1 ELRICSA
8 ADLAPGTTAD
18 LSRAASH
25 RARLAANGSAAHPVA
40 ITEVLTPAADF
51 SIGEAGIAI
60 VDADAIFATEPPS
73 VTPAAS
79 TPIVIRPA
87 EAHGG
92 VAAAVVIVIIG
103 IGGVVVVVVVRV
115 ATPRVGAIPRCNAHR
130 ARACAAGAGRGRIG
144 AIAPIVVAPGGSS
157 KADTHTRSVVSGVTV
172 PTIAEPDA
180 DREALG
186 GRGGCTGGER
196 QCGES
201 GQDDFSI
208 HAVLP

>member
-1 ELRICSA
+1 T
-8 ADLAPGTTAD
+8 D
-18 LSRAASH
+18 
-25 RARLAANGSAAHPVA
+25 
-40 ITEVLTPAADF
+40 VLTPAADF
-51 SIGEAGIAI
+51 TITEAGIAI
-60 VDADAIFATEPPS
+60 ADANPIFATELPS

-87 EAHGG
+87 ETRGS
-92 VAAAVVIVIIG
+92 VAAAVVIVIVG

-130 ARACAAGAGRGRIG
+130 AIACGAAGAGSSRIG

-157 KADTHTRSVVSGVTV
+157 EADTHTRPVISVVTV

-186 GRGGCTGGER
+186 GCGGGTGGER
-196 QCGES
+196 Q
-201 GQDDFSI
+201 
-208 HAVLP
+208 